1 VIAGR
6 LRCVLGNLPAGAT
19 RAVRVRFRAS
29 VATLASISGDLFNAA
44 GNQLDLDGLNNGAQV
59 RIQARFQAD
68 AQVLPS
74 SGTAW
79 DGVETTMAVTLRA
92 YGYEAAH
99 NVVAV
104 VEVPAAVRITAASF
118 RSAIPHTWTCTLETA
133 QRARCTTPVFGP
145 DVTQELLYTIIS
157 DTPGTHNGQ
166 VTVSADD
173 DGNPANNT
181 ASPAL
186 QINPYMDVAMSG
198 LSGHQLFQVGQ
209 TREFQLTLTTSQT
222 SSYAPRI

>member
-1 VIAGR
+1 VTA
-6 LRCVLGNLPAGAT
+6 
-19 RAVRVRFRAS
+19 
-29 VATLASISGDLFNAA
+29 ISADLYNAA
-44 GNQLDLDGLNNGAQV
+44 GNQLDLDGLNNNARV
-59 RIQARFQAD
+59 TIQARFRAD
-68 AQVLPS
+68 AFVLPS
-74 SGTAW
+74 GGSAY
-79 DGVETTMAVTLRA
+79 DGVETMLSVNLRA

-118 RSAIPHTWTCTLETA
+118 SSAIPHTWVCTLETA

-145 DVTQELLYTIIS
+145 DVSQELLYTVVS
-157 DTPGTHNGQ
+157 DAPGTYTNR

-181 ASPAL
+181 ASPTL
-186 QINPYMDVAMSG
+186 QINPYTDVAMSG

-209 TREFQLTLTTSQT
+209 TREFQLTLTTSRRQVPNVVVRAPNPKPYLELESIT
-222 SSYAPRI
+222 SPGIACTIGAPQ